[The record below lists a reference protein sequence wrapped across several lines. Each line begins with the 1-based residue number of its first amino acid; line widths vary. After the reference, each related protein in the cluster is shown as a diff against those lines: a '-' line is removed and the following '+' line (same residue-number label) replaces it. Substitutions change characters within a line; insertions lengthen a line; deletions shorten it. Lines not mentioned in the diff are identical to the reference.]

1 MVGEKGVP
9 LTITPPLDKHR
20 PDAAVGRE
28 IDLKGIELNAMDRM
42 RCGAAGFF
50 VWNSAIAS

>member
-9 LTITPPLDKHR
+9 LTITPLLDEHR
-20 PDAAVGRE
+20 PDAAVGTE
-28 IDLKGIELNAMDRM
+28 IVLKGIELNTMAQM
-42 RCGAAGFF
+42 RRGAAGFF